1 MTQRTTAQAHR
12 RVCPLDGTT
21 VIGQFRRSI
30 GCSRTH
36 RRLLN
41 TNLPALISASM
52 FRCGTLFDAPTD
64 LLFRFGTLFDAPT
77 DLIFRCGTL
86 FEAVAWDC
94 TPNLGYHLVAWDCT
108 LSQVVLVAWDCILS
122 QVGLVAWDC
131 TLSQPVEVAWDCILG

>member
-1 MTQRTTAQAHR
+1 MTDYVHHLPSPSPTYSVAESRFSF
-12 RVCPLDGTT
+12 RVT
-21 VIGQFRRSI
+21 VGLAVGWWFGYVCDPQ
-30 GCSRTH
+30 
-36 RRLLN
+36 
-41 TNLPALISASM
+41 
-52 FRCGTLFDAPTD
+52 FDAPTE
-64 LLFRFGTLFDAPT
+64 LMFRCGTLFDAPT

-108 LSQVVLVAWDCILS
+108 LSQVALVAWDCTLS